1 MEPDFFERVYE
12 VVRLIPPGRVTTYG
26 AIARFLG
33 SGRSARAVGY
43 ALNACHGIQP
53 MVPAHR
59 VVNRTGLLSGKHHFD
74 PQQPMVDL
82 LAAENIQVTE
92 DRICDFERLFWNPE
106 SLL

>member
-26 AIARFLG
+26 AIARFLD

-59 VVNRTGLLSGKHHFD
+59 VVNRIGLLSGKHHFD
-74 PQQPMVDL
+74 PHQPMVAL

>member
-1 MEPDFFERVYE
+1 MDPDFFERVYE

-33 SGRSARAVGY
+33 SGCSARAVGY
-43 ALNACHGIQP
+43 ALNACHAIQP
-53 MVPAHR
+53 AVPAHR

-74 PQQPMVDL
+74 PQKPMTDL
-82 LAAENIQVTE
+82 LAAEKIQVIE

>member
-1 MEPDFFERVYE
+1 MEPDFFERVYA

-26 AIARFLG
+26 AIACFLG

-53 MVPAHR
+53 AVPAHR
-59 VVNRTGLLSGKHHFD
+59 VVNRIGLLSGKHHLD
-74 PQQPMVDL
+74 PQKPMPDL
-82 LAAENIQVTE
+82 LAVENIQVTE